1 MPFYKLKPV
10 LGLTF
15 ISTFFKLKPV
25 LSLTFLLLFLSQN
38 NSVFSQAY
46 NATTWSSSNAYNGG
60 AKATYNGRN
69 YTAQYYTSNRRPDIY
84 CTTCGTQGTYTHWV
98 DNGAC
103 SSCSTVNEG
112 SIGSAQTICYNSTPS
127 SLTNS
132 TSASGGSGSYSY
144 QWQSPSNNSTW
155 SNISGATSSTYAPG
169 ALTSSTYYRRAV
181 KSGSCNMPGL
191 YIQASPATTYYIKVN
206 TSTKNN

>member
-1 MPFYKLKPV
+1 ML
-10 LGLTF
+10 
-15 ISTFFKLKPV
+15 FFKLKPV
-25 LSLTFLLLFLSQN
+25 LYLTFILLFLSQN
-38 NSVFSQAY
+38 NSVFSQACY
-46 NATTWSSSNAYNGG
+46 SIWSSSTQYGPNTNCGG
-60 AKATYNGRN
+60 GTPYQVSYNGRN
-69 YTAQYYTSNRRPDIY
+69 YTARYCSTNSNQASNSCCSCSNCI
-84 CTTCGTQGTYTHWV
+84 

-103 SSCSTVNEG
+103 SSSSAINTG

-144 QWQSPSNNSTW
+144 QWQTSSNNSTW

-169 ALTSSTYYRRAV
+169 ALTFSTYYRRAV
-181 KSGSCNMPGL
+181 TSGSSSMPGL
-191 YIQASPATTYYIKVN
+191 YIQASPATTNYIKVN